1 MKSSFRLFRIAGID
15 IGIHY
20 TWFFIFLLVTWSLAQ
35 GYFPQAYPNWS
46 TLAYWIT
53 GALTAV
59 MLFVSVLIHEM
70 AHSLVARARGMSVN
84 SITLFLLGGVSNLQE
99 EPKQPGAEFV
109 MAIVGPLTSFVLAG
123 IFWALGKTLDPQSMV
138 GALVGYLALI
148 NLLLGIFNLLPG
160 FPLDG
165 GRVLRSI
172 IWASTG
178 SLTKATNSAALV
190 GRIFGWGLI
199 IYGVIQAL
207 SGNLGG
213 LWTAFI
219 GWFLNNAADV
229 SQKDV
234 SLREHFSKI
243 KVKEVMGTNLETI
256 PPETS
261 VEEVVTGILHR
272 KYDRA
277 VPVCQKGRLL
287 GIVTM
292 TDIKELPK
300 DKWATTPVEQ
310 IMTRSPI
317 YAVNP
322 DDTVDT
328 ALKMLA
334 EHDINQ
340 VIINQQD
347 QCAGILKRSDIINY
361 LQLSHE
367 LGRKAAKK

>member
-20 TWFFIFLLVTWSLAQ
+20 SWFFIFLLVTWTLAT
-35 GYFPQAYPNWS
+35 GYFPQTYENGD
-46 TLAYWIT
+46 TLTYGIMGVLAS
-53 GALTAV
+53 V
-59 MLFVSVLIHEM
+59 MLFISVLIHEM

-84 SITLFLLGGVSNLQE
+84 SITLFLFGGVSNLQE
-99 EPKQPGAEFV
+99 EPKRPGAEFV
-109 MAIVGPLTSFVLAG
+109 MAIVGPLTSLILAG
-123 IFWALGKTLDPQSMV
+123 IFWELSRVSNQQSMA

-148 NLLLGIFNLLPG
+148 NLILAAFNLVPG

-178 SLTKATNSAALV
+178 SLTKATNVAALT
-190 GRIFGWGLI
+190 GRFFGWGLI
-199 IYGVIQAL
+199 TYGVLQAL

-213 LWTAFI
+213 LWTALI

-229 SQKDV
+229 NSREV
-234 SLREHFSKI
+234 NLREHFSKI
-243 KVKEVMGTNLETI
+243 KVKEVMGASIETI
-256 PPETS
+256 SPDTS
-261 VEEVVTGILHR
+261 VEQAITDILHR

-277 VPVCQKGRLL
+277 VPVCQNGQLL
-287 GIVTM
+287 GIITM

-300 DKWATTPVEQ
+300 DKWAATPVEQ
-310 IMTRSPI
+310 IMTRGPLYTVTPEDS
-317 YAVNP
+317 VN
-322 DDTVDT
+322 T
-328 ALKMLA
+328 ALTLLA

-340 VIINQQD
+340 VIISEQG
-347 QCAGILKRSDIINY
+347 QCAGILKRADIINY

-367 LGRKAAKK
+367 LGRKA

>member
-35 GYFPQAYPNWS
+35 GYFPELYPKWE
-46 TLAYWIT
+46 TLAYWIM
-53 GALTAV
+53 GALTAI

-84 SITLFLLGGVSNLQE
+84 SITLFLFGGVSNLQE

-109 MAIVGPLTSFVLAG
+109 MAIVGPLTSLALSG
-123 IFWALGKTLDPQSMV
+123 IFWGLSKVLNTESMLG
-138 GALVGYLALI
+138 GLVGYLALI
-148 NLLLGIFNLLPG
+148 NLILAIFNLLPG

-178 SLTKATNSAALV
+178 SLTKATNVAALT
-190 GRIFGWGLI
+190 GRFFGWGLI
-199 IYGVIQAL
+199 TYGVIQAL

-229 SQKDV
+229 NRKEV
-234 SLREHFSKI
+234 TLREHFSNI
-243 KVKEVMGTNLETI
+243 KVKEVMGVYGETI
-256 PPETS
+256 TPDTS
-261 VEEVVTGILHR
+261 VEQVVTGILHR

-277 VPVCQKGRLL
+277 VPVCQNGQLL
-287 GIVTM
+287 GIITM
-292 TDIKELPK
+292 TDIKGLPK

-310 IMTRSPI
+310 IMTHSPL
-317 YAVNP
+317 YTVTAE
-322 DDTVDT
+322 DTVKT
-328 ALKMLA
+328 ALDLLT

-340 VIINQQD
+340 VIISQQR
-347 QCAGILKRSDIINY
+347 QCSGILKRADIINY

-367 LGRKAAKK
+367 LGRKT

>member
-35 GYFPQAYPNWS
+35 GYFPQTYPNWDIL
-46 TLAYWIT
+46 TYWIM
-53 GALTAV
+53 GALTAI

-70 AHSLVARARGMSVN
+70 AHSLVARARGMGVN
-84 SITLFLLGGVSNLQE
+84 SITLFLFGGVSNLQE

-109 MAIVGPLTSFVLAG
+109 MAIVGPLTSLVLAG
-123 IFWALGKTLDPQSMV
+123 IFWGLSQVLDAQSMA

-148 NLLLGIFNLLPG
+148 NMVLAIFNLLPG

-178 SLTKATNSAALV
+178 SLTKATNVAAMA
-190 GRIFGWGLI
+190 GRFFGWGLI
-199 IYGVIQAL
+199 TYGVIQAL

-213 LWTAFI
+213 LWTAII

-234 SLREHFSKI
+234 NLREHFSKI
-243 KVKEVMGTNLETI
+243 KVREVMGSNMETI
-256 PPETS
+256 APDTS
-261 VEEVVTGILHR
+261 VEQVVTGILHR

-277 VPVCQKGRLL
+277 VPVCRNGGLL

-292 TDIKELPK
+292 TDIKGLSK
-300 DKWATTPVEQ
+300 DKWATTPVEK
-310 IMTRSPI
+310 IMTRSPLYTI
-317 YAVNP
+317 TAE
-322 DDTVDT
+322 DTVDK
-328 ALKMLA
+328 ALKLLA

-340 VIINQQD
+340 VIISEQGQQ
-347 QCAGILKRSDIINY
+347 CSGILKRSDIINY

-367 LGRKAAKK
+367 LGRKSK